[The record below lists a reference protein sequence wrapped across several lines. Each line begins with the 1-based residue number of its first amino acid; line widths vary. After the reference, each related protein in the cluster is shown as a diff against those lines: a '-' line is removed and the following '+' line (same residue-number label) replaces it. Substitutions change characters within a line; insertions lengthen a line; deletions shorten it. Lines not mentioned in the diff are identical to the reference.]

1 LNVTVDWQQVYGDP
15 LVALENFF
23 YQVLHNFVAL
33 ENFSFFVQH
42 IFVAQKN
49 YLFQVLQTH
58 PELQQNGNGSLIF
71 FQSTGGKFSSFEAN
85 FSLMHGDTHLGR
97 QSAFL
102 KICAPCI
109 LSPKRHFVLLLAPFR
124 SAQLCS
130 AFIIYHS

>member
-49 YLFQVLQTH
+49 YLVD
-58 PELQQNGNGSLIF
+58 PE
-71 FQSTGGKFSSFEAN
+71 
-85 FSLMHGDTHLGR
+85 
-97 QSAFL
+97 
-102 KICAPCI
+102 I
-109 LSPKRHFVLLLAPFR
+109 LST
-124 SAQLCS
+124 
-130 AFIIYHS
+130 Y